1 VDPSQSTYVEV
12 DRQHHWFINFYQ
24 LPDGP
29 HTTHQEFLNLFEGL
43 AEAEFTYESARLRG
57 PVTPLQLA
65 AVNRSRRL
73 ILRHLRIGVQQ
84 YFPQTPNLRLQ
95 LRNLQTA
102 LNGFCQLRIRYKA
115 AENIQRIFRGRRQ
128 RREYQLL
135 QQVRMAH
142 QNNQIIQQIAALAA
156 AIQNQVNLGHP
167 NMPAREVNL
176 VKIESFDG
184 TGDPIAWLE
193 QFESAAIANGLTD
206 ARKLAVAPAYLTGTA
221 LAWLQERQ
229 ANQATNPVHWTVTP
243 QNNAQPAVTFR
254 QPFIDHFRNNARI
267 AMWQQELDNH
277 KQLPGQTVDQYVTK
291 MQQLMKRIDPV
302 NVATEHQKVS
312 TFMRGLD
319 SRYKF
324 HVRAANPVTLIEA
337 VNTAKGFELSYNEL
351 ASQPVGIVQNNNK
364 EIVALLGEM
373 QKQLSTFGN
382 QSQAGNSNNDNRSNR
397 WSGNNNNNR
406 SNTNSFGG
414 NCHNCGKKGHM
425 MKDCWSR
432 QNNNNSNGN
441 NNRSNNRFNNRSGG
455 NWRNNND
462 QNNNNPNNN
471 RNSNNNSNNNRT
483 YHFNDTELADYVKAI
498 MKENKDLK
506 D

>member
-1 VDPSQSTYVEV
+1 MDPSQSTYVEV

-135 QQVRMAH
+135 QQVRMAQ

-206 ARKLAVAPAYLTGTA
+206 GRKLAVAPAYLTGTA

-229 ANQATNPVHWTVTP
+229 ANIATSPVHWVVTP

-277 KQLPGQTVDQYVTK
+277 KQQPGQTVDQYVTK

-302 NVATEHQKVS
+302 NAATEHQKVS

-382 QSQAGNSNNDNRSNR
+382 QNQASSSNNNNRGNR
-397 WSGNNNNNR
+397 WSNNNNNNR

-414 NCHNCGKKGHM
+414 NCHHCGKKGHM
-425 MKDCWSR
+425 IKDCWSR
-432 QNNNNSNGN
+432 RNNNSNN
-441 NNRSNNRFNNRSGG
+441 NNRSNNRNGG
-455 NWRNNND
+455 NWRDNND
-462 QNNNNPNNN
+462 QNNNNNSNNN
-471 RNSNNNSNNNRT
+471 RNSNNNNSNNNRT
-483 YHFNDTELADYVKAI
+483 YHFNDSELADYIKAI